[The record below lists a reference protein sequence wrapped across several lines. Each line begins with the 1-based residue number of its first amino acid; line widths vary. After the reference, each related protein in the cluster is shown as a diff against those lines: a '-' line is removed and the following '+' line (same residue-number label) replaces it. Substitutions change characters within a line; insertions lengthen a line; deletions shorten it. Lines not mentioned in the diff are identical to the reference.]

1 MAEAVRADAAHNA
14 RADGAHPARPSD
26 DADRKSVFKLIGEL
40 PNLVTTLI
48 RDEIDALKTEL
59 VTKLKNA
66 GIGIGFFAGAAVLAY
81 FAGLA
86 LLATVILLIALL
98 LPYWLSALIVGVVL
112 LIGAGILA
120 LIGLRRIKRG
130 PAVPAD
136 TIESVKTDVKAVK
149 GVGSYD
155 R

>member
-1 MAEAVRADAAHNA
+1 MTGQQQDNR
-14 RADGAHPARPSD
+14 S
-26 DADRKSVFKLIGEL
+26 LGEL
-40 PNLVTTLI
+40 FGALAQDTSTLVRQEVEL
-48 RDEIDALKTEL
+48 AKTEMTQKATR
-59 VTKLKNA
+59 VGKD
-66 GIGIGFFAGAAVLAY
+66 IGFLLVGGAVAY
-81 FAGLA
+81 AGL
-86 LLATVILLIALL
+86 LGILAAIAIGLGQL
-98 LPYWLSALIVGVVL
+98 GVPWWLAALIVGVVL